1 MSTSSIVINRDP
13 WAEVLFSP
21 FIFKIDNSFIQNCS
35 VTKVYIGQVGLENK
49 LNMWNDYNNNDRQ
62 QINFEQKSSLEPL
75 VQWTSSSTHWIS
87 VITPHSLKTRVSS
100 SALKKKVSKIT
111 RNSIIMYVTNPVC
124 VMLVNCLDFIA
135 CRMSQPSRDLQ
146 FHRVNHRILV
156 CHFLPYLPCS
166 QKLPV
171 AHPCLVFPT
180 QQNKHQ
186 TLYSKLTFSTYICFS
201 YTREKAPNMCLQ
213 IDFL

>member
-1 MSTSSIVINRDP
+1 MNKQFYSLDLRHHP
-13 WAEVLFSP
+13 
-21 FIFKIDNSFIQNCS
+21 SFPENQGLQFGPKKES
-35 VTKVYIGQVGLENK
+35 VKNYK
-49 LNMWNDYNNNDRQ
+49 KFNNNVR
-62 QINFEQKSSLEPL
+62 
-75 VQWTSSSTHWIS
+75 
-87 VITPHSLKTRVSS
+87 
-100 SALKKKVSKIT
+100 
-111 RNSIIMYVTNPVC
+111 YVTNPVC